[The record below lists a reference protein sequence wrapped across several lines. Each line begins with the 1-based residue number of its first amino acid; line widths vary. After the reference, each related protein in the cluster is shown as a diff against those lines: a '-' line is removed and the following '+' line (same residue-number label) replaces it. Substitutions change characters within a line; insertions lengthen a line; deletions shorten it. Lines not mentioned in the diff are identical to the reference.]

1 MKLQKNPVEWSVFV
15 VSALLVAAC
24 VALLIAGSVR
34 ISGRPPEIVVTTGAS
49 VRVAGG
55 FGMPVRIRNLGDETA
70 GQLQV
75 EIALESE
82 GKELETA
89 TLNVL
94 FVPRRSERE
103 GWVVFRQDPRCCN
116 VVARAHAFEK
126 P

>member
-24 VALLIAGSVR
+24 VALLIAGSMR
-34 ISGRPPEIVVTTGAS
+34 NGDKPPEIVVTTGAP
-49 VRVAGG
+49 VKVASG
-55 FGMPVRIRNLGDETA
+55 FGMPVRVRNLGDETA

-82 GKELETA
+82 GKELESA
-89 TLNVL
+89 SLNVP
-94 FVPRRSERE
+94 FVPRHSERE